1 MYLDKIIDEL
11 GEIDGVEACIL
22 YRIDST
28 PIRSRILG
36 FQEFML
42 DILNWLERQIKV
54 VFRQMEM
61 EEVETAT
68 FIYKRYI
75 IIMKVSSRST
85 VLAVVMNPSANQ
97 LLVSVEVSR
106 ASEKIKELVFG
117 LGLTIS
123 WLAPD
128 L

>member
-1 MYLDKIIDEL
+1 MHLDKIMDEL

-22 YRIDST
+22 YRIDGT
-28 PIRSRILG
+28 PIRSRILD

-42 DILNWLERQIKV
+42 DILNWLERQIKF

-75 IIMKVSSRST
+75 IILKVSSLST
-85 VLAVVMNPSANQ
+85 VLAVVINPSANQ

-106 ASEKIKELVFG
+106 ASEKIKELV
-117 LGLTIS
+117 S
-123 WLAPD
+123 K
-128 L
+128 